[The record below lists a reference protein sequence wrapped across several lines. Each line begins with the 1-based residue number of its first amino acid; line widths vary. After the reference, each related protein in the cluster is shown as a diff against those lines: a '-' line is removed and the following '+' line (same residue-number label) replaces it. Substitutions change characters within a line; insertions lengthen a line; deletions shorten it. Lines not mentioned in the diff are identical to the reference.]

1 MPRTRTLFASCFAIT
16 LCSVALAQSW
26 QTDASTRLNAYPG
39 ALPLLG
45 EQRVHL
51 YVQEAYEGFD
61 RETTDAV
68 AARYAELVDAGMT
81 CSRHLLDWA
90 DLEPSPGVYDVDGVI
105 EALDTRI
112 AMGAPRQF
120 VNITVID
127 SFGVETAPQYVQDLL
142 ASGARWDDP
151 RITGPFGDLL
161 DAIVP
166 AMVDRGVY
174 MLGFANEPGG
184 YFENDPA
191 QAATFQGFVR
201 SAIDRTRAIEP
212 ALATTVVFA
221 GTDDASIPALM
232 PLIDVATFNTYF
244 YATEPDALC
253 TILGE
258 ALPLWRATGPQTI
271 PALLDEMLA
280 VAGDRLV
287 CIQEIGQATGWR
299 DRPTTLGPL
308 AGQANQA
315 AVLSALIEA
324 LQERSHRFRSV
335 SLWTLNDHTP
345 AGMQYIIDAV
355 VAEGLPLCYA
365 NNIAEIFGPTGIV
378 ESTPEARPKPGF
390 DVLRESIAALSR

>member
-1 MPRTRTLFASCFAIT
+1 MPLVRTLFASGLASAFCTAAFAESQLSAAGGDPAT
-16 LCSVALAQSW
+16 
-26 QTDASTRLNAYPG
+26 
-39 ALPLLG
+39 LPLLG

-61 RETTDAV
+61 PDITNAV

-105 EALDTRI
+105 EALDRRV
-112 AMGAPRQF
+112 AMGTPKQF

-127 SFGVETAPQYVQDLL
+127 SFGIETAPQYVQDLL

-174 MLGFANEPGG
+174 MIGFANEAGG
-184 YFENDPA
+184 YYENEPNEAASFE
-191 QAATFQGFVR
+191 GFVR
-201 SAIDRTRAIEP
+201 SAIDRVRVIEP
-212 ALATTVVFA
+212 RLSTTVVFA
-221 GTDDASIPALM
+221 GTEDASIPDLL
-232 PLIDVATFNTYF
+232 PLIDVVTFNNYVYTI
-244 YATEPDALC
+244 ELDASC
-253 TILGE
+253 TLLGE
-258 ALPLWRATGPQTI
+258 PLPLWRATVPDAI
-271 PALLDEMLA
+271 PAMLDGMIG
-280 VAGDRLV
+280 VAGDKLI
-287 CIQEIGQATGWR
+287 CIQEIGQATGWQG
-299 DRPTTLGPL
+299 RPSTLGPL
-308 AGQANQA
+308 ASEANQA
-315 AVLSALIEA
+315 AVLEALAEA
-324 LQERSHRFRSV
+324 LQERGHRFRTV

-345 AGMQYIIDAV
+345 AGMQYLVDAV
-355 VAEGLPLCYA
+355 LAEGLPLCYA
-365 NNIAEIFGPTGIV
+365 SNLAEIFGPTGVV